1 MKAKKDYK
9 SEVFDIVKTKDW
21 DKARW
26 SNDINL
32 YYYIKRHKDTNEN
45 CRIIWE
51 HINQQSRDFELE
63 ISEIIE
69 TKDWDR
75 ARCSNDI
82 NLYGYIK
89 RHKDT
94 NENCRIIWEHISR
107 QSKDFKTE
115 VLEIIETKDWDRARW
130 SNNTNLYQYVKD
142 HKDTDENC
150 KIIWEHIKAERKHH
164 SIKDYLL
171 YYFKYG
177 KPTISN
183 NKNLCIWFIK
193 QINKDN
199 QCCID
204 VKNLIVAAET
214 YQDPVAL
221 ETLELIKNHLEDKEG
236 D

>member
-1 MKAKKDYK
+1 MSHQNKDFE
-9 SEVFDIVKTKDW
+9 SEV
-21 DKARW
+21 
-26 SNDINL
+26 
-32 YYYIKRHKDTNEN
+32 
-45 CRIIWE
+45 
-51 HINQQSRDFELE
+51 LE
-63 ISEIIE
+63 IIR

-75 ARCSNDI
+75 ARCSKDRNLYRHIRQYNDI
-82 NLYGYIK
+82 DK
-89 RHKDT
+89 
-94 NENCRIIWEHISR
+94 
-107 QSKDFKTE
+107 
-115 VLEIIETKDWDRARW
+115 
-130 SNNTNLYQYVKD
+130 
-142 HKDTDENC
+142 NC

-204 VKNLIVAAET
+204 VKNLIIAAET

-221 ETLELIKNHLEDKEG
+221 ETLELIKNHLENKEG